1 MKIQDLLKQARPCW
15 KYAATDENGEIYFYS
30 AKPRI
35 CDNFWACVDEN
46 DSAIRID
53 DVFTE
58 DELFDIEPFEG
69 NWKDSLIERKR
80 NDGKL
85 I

>member
-1 MKIQDLLKQARPCW
+1 MLKQTEQFW

-35 CDNFWACVDEN
+35 CENFWACADES

-53 DVFTE
+53 YVFTE
-58 DELFDIEPFEG
+58 EELFDIEPFEG
-69 NWKDSLIERKR
+69 DWKDSLICREEC
-80 NDGKL
+80 GL
-85 I
+85 

>member
-35 CDNFWACVDEN
+35 CDNFLDYADKK
-46 DSAIRID
+46 DSSIRID
-53 DVFTE
+53 DVL
-58 DELFDIEPFEG
+58 DDLFDIEPFEG
-69 NWKDSLIERKR
+69 DWKYSLICREEC
-80 NDGKL
+80 
-85 I
+85 